1 MGAHST
7 ALMIPDLGEGAAEG
21 TVVAVLF
28 GVGAM
33 VAAGQSLLEIET
45 DKVTLE
51 VPAECAGCIM
61 EVAVEVG
68 QTVSAGT
75 RFATLAASD
84 APSTV
89 TLPRAGDAATATP
102 ESALS
107 AVPVDDSP
115 APASLFAMP
124 PADVPR
130 APRTTAPMIPAGP
143 AARREA
149 RELGV
154 DLAQVR
160 GTGPRQRISRED
172 VRRHVQQHFKSTP
185 LATPAFETLPDL
197 ATFGAVHTQAL
208 PRIARTT
215 ARNMARSASLI
226 PHAWIQARADVTA
239 LEAARRDLRK
249 SHREG
254 AAPITL
260 SVLMVRAVAKL
271 LRAQPLF
278 NAAYDA
284 EHHALVFREY
294 VNVGLAVATPRG
306 LVVPVARE
314 PLAHDLA
321 GLAAQLDELIRGARE
336 QRLPLRAYQGA
347 GFTISNLGGMKVET
361 LQPLVNWPELA
372 ILGVGALQETPCVL
386 AGQIVVRQ
394 CLSLTLGF
402 DHRVINGADAANFLS
417 ALVAELENPL
427 RLASDMP
434 ANGS

>member
-1 MGAHST
+1 MDARST
-7 ALMIPDLGEGAAEG
+7 ALLIPDLGEGATEG
-21 TVVAVLF
+21 TVVAVLCTI
-28 GVGAM
+28 GAM

-51 VPAECAGCIM
+51 VPAECAGHIV

-68 QTVSAGT
+68 QTVYAGT

-84 APSTV
+84 TPSGFT
-89 TLPRAGDAATATP
+89 ATALP

-107 AVPVDDSP
+107 AIPDDDSP
-115 APASLFAMP
+115 APAAQPAMP
-124 PADVPR
+124 PVGIPSAPR
-130 APRTTAPMIPAGP
+130 ATTPMLPAGP

-172 VRRHVQQHFKSTP
+172 VRRHVQQHFKSVP
-185 LATPAFETLPDL
+185 LATPASETLPDL
-197 ATFGAVHTQAL
+197 AAFGAVRTRAL

-215 ARNMARSASLI
+215 AKNMARSASLI
-226 PHAWIQARADVTA
+226 PHAWIQARADLTA
-239 LEAARRDLRK
+239 LEAARRDLGK
-249 SHREG
+249 SRREG
-254 AAPITL
+254 EAPITL

-271 LRAQPLF
+271 LHAQPLF

-284 EHHALVFREY
+284 EHHTLVFRDY

-321 GLAAQLDELIRGARE
+321 GLAVELDELIRGARE

-361 LQPLVNWPELA
+361 LQPLVNWPEVA

-402 DHRVINGADAANFLS
+402 DHRVINGADAAGFLS

-427 RLASDMP
+427 RLASGMP
-434 ANGS
+434 ATGG